1 MNLDGKICN
10 KCNEFKTYSEF
21 YKHRNNKDG
30 YVRRCKPCAL
40 LEIKKK
46 SGFDHEN
53 QREVELAKELLLK
66 LGYDLDKPIN
76 EQFEERFIFFR
87 NGQG

>member
-1 MNLDGKICN
+1 M
-10 KCNEFKTYSEF
+10 
-21 YKHRNNKDG
+21 
-30 YVRRCKPCAL
+30 
-40 LEIKKK
+40 KKK